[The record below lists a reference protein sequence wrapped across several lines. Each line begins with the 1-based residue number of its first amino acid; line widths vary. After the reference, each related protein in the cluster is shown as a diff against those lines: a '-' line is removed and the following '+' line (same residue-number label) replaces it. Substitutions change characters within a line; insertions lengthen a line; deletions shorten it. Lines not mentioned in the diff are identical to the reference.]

1 MKDNQNDISR
11 SPQISL
17 SQADKAFLGGI
28 QINLLE
34 KIEELGSITRAAK
47 AVGICYKTAWD
58 TIHQINLMAEKPLV
72 DRQIG
77 GRGGGGSC
85 LTPEGKLVI
94 TQFKSIQ
101 EEHRKFLEN
110 QEERLGYTGSV
121 FNFLRRTSAKIS
133 ARNTF
138 IGIVSSICRSSL
150 YAEVTLALNGGLLL
164 TAVVSNAAIDN
175 LKLTTGMEAY
185 AIVKAGSVIVATGL
199 HTNARVIGGN
209 LFSGTIATITQGT
222 ATTEVDIQTDG
233 GIIVSADIT
242 HGNFSSLGLKTGD
255 YVCAL
260 FQASNVILGVS

>member
-1 MKDNQNDISR
+1 MKDNQNNLSH

-17 SQADKAFLGGI
+17 NQPDKAFLGGI

-58 TIHQINLMAEKPLV
+58 TIHQINSMAEKPLV
-72 DRQIG
+72 NRQIG
-77 GRGGGGSC
+77 GRGGGGSR
-85 LTPEGKLVI
+85 LTPEGKLVV

-121 FNFLRRTSAKIS
+121 FNFLRRTSVKIS

-138 IGIVSSICRSSL
+138 IGIVSSICRSAL
-150 YAEVTLALNGGLLL
+150 YAEVTLALNGGLRL

-185 AIVKAGSVIVATGL
+185 AIVKASSVIVATGL
-199 HTNARVIGGN
+199 HNNARAIAGN
-209 LFSGTIATITQGT
+209 IFSGTIASISQGA
-222 ATTEVDIQTDG
+222 ATTEVDIKTDG
-233 GIIVSADIT
+233 GIIISADIT
-242 HGNFSSLGLKTGD
+242 QGNSSSLGIKTGD